1 MEITKIPGTTEKTLV
16 IIGQLVPLLGGV
28 YKLTSAFSEEF
39 EGVLK
44 QTV

>member
-1 MEITKIPGTTEKTLV
+1 MEITKNPGTTEKTLV
-16 IIGQLVPLLGGV
+16 IIGQLVPLFGGV

-39 EGVLK
+39 EGLLK